1 MMIKKIIIGLMLTV
15 TVFLLTGCMFPSKAS
30 IELSEDIPVVGIDE
44 EDGQVKLTITT
55 LTIQPVAEEGSEE
68 PQKVEVYTAKGE
80 TVFDAVRNFHSY
92 TDKDIFWGHMEF
104 VIVGEETAKKGIT
117 GYLDFFIRD
126 HETNL
131 TASVIVA
138 QGSTAEEFIK
148 KTKIPRVTLSD
159 YLQSLFTDVGSMSE
173 SSEVSLIHY
182 MCLVNCDWENLYLP
196 CIQLVNVLEKSKEE
210 EDIKDVQLNGYA
222 IFNDQEFTGIANGK
236 LARGINW
243 MINEISSGIIVA
255 KDPQGEKISLE
266 IIDGGSEI
274 ETDFSG
280 DEPTAKIKVQF
291 STNIGDYKGVED
303 IFKKDIIDYIVAD
316 QERIVK
322 KEIEDT
328 LAFLQ
333 KNKSDVIHLGDKLNH
348 KYPVKTKD
356 LLADW
361 DKIFSNMEI
370 TVEVE
375 SRINRIYEIKAPA
388 GYKDKEKGK

>member
-15 TVFLLTGCMFPSKAS
+15 TIFLLTGCMFPSKAS

-55 LTIQPVAEEGSEE
+55 LTIQPVAEEGSDE

-80 TVFDAVRNFHSY
+80 TVFDAVRNFHAY

-117 GYLDFFIRD
+117 RYLDFFIRD

-131 TASVIVA
+131 TASVMVA

-255 KDPQGEKISLE
+255 KDHQGEKVSLE

-356 LLADW
+356 LLVDW
-361 DKIFSNMEI
+361 DEIFSNMEI